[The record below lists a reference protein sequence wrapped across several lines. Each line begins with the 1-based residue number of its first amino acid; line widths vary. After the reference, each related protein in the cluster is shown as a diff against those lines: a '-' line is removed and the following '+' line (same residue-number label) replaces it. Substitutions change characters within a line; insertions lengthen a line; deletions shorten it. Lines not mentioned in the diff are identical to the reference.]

1 MGEAGYAPSQKTM
14 RNGSTVT
21 MFSLGT
27 SGMRNNRRPFE
38 NETPDEYAKRSM
50 VQWHRV
56 AVYQYKLGALVMKLL
71 KKGYAIPLFY
81 SLFQDFLVIC
91 EIH

>member
-1 MGEAGYAPSQKTM
+1 MGEVGYAPSQKTM
-14 RNGSTVT
+14 RNQSTVT

-38 NETPDEYAKRSM
+38 GEMPEQYRERSR

-56 AVYQYKLGALVMKLL
+56 AVYQYKLGASVMKFV
-71 KKGYAIPLFY
+71 KKGYVILLAP
-81 SLFQDFLVIC
+81 SLLLC
-91 EIH
+91 NGPS